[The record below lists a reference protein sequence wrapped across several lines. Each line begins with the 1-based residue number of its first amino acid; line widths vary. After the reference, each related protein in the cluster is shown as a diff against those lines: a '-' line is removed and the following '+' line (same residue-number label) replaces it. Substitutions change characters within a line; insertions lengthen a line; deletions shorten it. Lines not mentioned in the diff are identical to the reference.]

1 MNAIK
6 ATETPRAWVGCL
18 SCYNNGSLVGT
29 WIDGWAAN
37 DLELAGL
44 ATVQTVGDYTAP
56 RCTRCG
62 GDEFWVMDHEN
73 YYGLIDGECS
83 PAEAAEVAKLI
94 DSIEAEGVDV
104 AAAAAWLSYTGKNA
118 SEWGLDEFQDSF
130 CGEYE
135 SFQSYAEELA
145 EELYGKELSDA
156 RWPFSCIDWEKAAR
170 ELSYDYHTEEAPGGG
185 EYIFRA

>member
-1 MNAIK
+1 MNNTI
-6 ATETPRAWVGCL
+6 TETPRAWVGCL
-18 SCYNNGSLVGT
+18 SCYNSGALVGT

-44 ATVQTVGDYTAP
+44 AKVETVGDYTAP
-56 RCTRCG
+56 RCVRCF

-73 YYGLIDGECS
+73 FGGLIKGECS
-83 PAEAAEVAKLI
+83 PAEAA
-94 DSIEAEGVDV
+94 
-104 AAAAAWLSYTGKNA
+104 AAAEFIADLERENIETAAAIAWLSFTGRKIQDWDT
-118 SEWGLDEFQDSF
+118 SEFEDSY

-135 SFQSYAEELA
+135 SFQAYAEELA

-185 EYIFRA
+185 EYIFRAC